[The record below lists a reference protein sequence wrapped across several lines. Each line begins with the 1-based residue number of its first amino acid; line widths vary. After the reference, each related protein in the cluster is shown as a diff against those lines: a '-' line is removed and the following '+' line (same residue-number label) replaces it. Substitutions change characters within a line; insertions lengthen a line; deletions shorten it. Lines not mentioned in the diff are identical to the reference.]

1 MMSKAV
7 RLGLALALPCVLLFV
22 TASTARAQ
30 ATATAPP
37 ASAQKPADTAALPTA
52 QAIID
57 RHIEAV
63 GGRKA
68 LQSHSSV
75 AITGIMEIPAAGIKG
90 PIEMHA
96 ARPNKMMMKAT
107 LAGLG
112 DITEGFD
119 GTTSWSITPMTGPM
133 IATGEE
139 LEQKA
144 FGANFDRTLGMAHQY
159 ESMKTVEKTT
169 FEGRPVYKLALT
181 RKGGAVDTEFYD
193 AETGL
198 KAGSIVD
205 VKSAMGTVTATS
217 VLSDYKK
224 FGDILQPALLKQ
236 SASGAQI
243 IMTFTEMTYDKVDPA
258 VFELPAPIKAL
269 IK

>member
-7 RLGLALALPCVLLFV
+7 RLGLALALPCLFV
-22 TASTARAQ
+22 TASTAQAQ

-37 ASAQKPADTAALPTA
+37 AAAQKPADTAALPTA

-57 RHIEAV
+57 KHIEAI

-68 LQSHSSV
+68 LQAHSSV
-75 AITGIMEIPAAGIKG
+75 AVKGTMEIPAAGIKG
-90 PIEMHA
+90 PVEMYA
-96 ARPNKMMMKAT
+96 ARPNKMYMKAT

-119 GTTSWSITPMTGPM
+119 GTTAWSITPMTGPM
-133 IATGEE
+133 ISTGEE

-144 FGANFDRTLGMAHQY
+144 FNANFDRTLGMAEQY
-159 ESMKTVEKTT
+159 ASMKVVEKTT

-181 RKGGAVDTEFYD
+181 RKGGTVDTEFYD
-193 AETGL
+193 VETGL

-205 VKSAMGTVTATS
+205 VKSTMGTVTATS

-224 FGDILQPALLKQ
+224 FGDILQPATMKQ
-236 SASGAQI
+236 TASGAQI
-243 IMTFTEMTYDKVDPA
+243 NMTFTEMVYDKVDPT
-258 VFELPAPIKAL
+258 VFELPAAIKAL

>member
-1 MMSKAV
+1 MMSRVV
-7 RLGLALALPCVLLFV
+7 RLGLALALPCVFV
-22 TASTARAQ
+22 TASTAQAQ

-37 ASAQKPADTAALPTA
+37 ASAQPPADTATLPTA
-52 QAIID
+52 QSIID
-57 RHIEAV
+57 KHIEAI

-68 LQSHSSV
+68 LQAHSSV
-75 AITGIMEIPAAGIKG
+75 AMKGTMEVPAAGIKG
-90 PIEMHA
+90 PIELYS
-96 ARPNKMMMKAT
+96 ARPNKMTMKAT

-112 DITEGFD
+112 DLTEGFD
-119 GTTSWSITPMTGPM
+119 GTTAWSINPMTGPM

-144 FGANFDRTLGMAHQY
+144 FGANFDRTLGMADQY

-198 KAGSIVD
+198 KAGSIID
-205 VKSAMGTVTATS
+205 AKSPMGTVTATS
-217 VLSDYKK
+217 VISDYKK
-224 FGDILQPALLKQ
+224 FGDILQPAVVKQ
-236 SASGAQI
+236 TASGAQI
-243 IMTFTEMTYDKVDPA
+243 IMTVTEIVYDKVDPA

>member
-1 MMSKAV
+1 MKSRSV
-7 RLGLALALPCVLLFV
+7 RLGLALALPCVFV
-22 TASTARAQ
+22 TASLAQAQ

-37 ASAQKPADTAALPTA
+37 PATAEKQADTAALPSA
-52 QAIID
+52 QAVID
-57 RHIEAV
+57 KHIEAI
-63 GGRKA
+63 GGRKV

-75 AITGIMEIPAAGIKG
+75 AVKGIMEIPAAGIKG
-90 PIEMHA
+90 PVEMYA

-107 LAGLG
+107 LAGVG
-112 DITEGFD
+112 DINEGFD
-119 GTTSWSITPMTGPM
+119 GTTAWTVSPMTGPM

-144 FGANFDRTLGMAHQY
+144 FGANFDRTLGMAHAY

-193 AETGL
+193 VETGL

-205 VKSAMGTVTATS
+205 VKSPMGTVTATS
-217 VLSDYKK
+217 TLSDYKK
-224 FGDILQPALLKQ
+224 FGDVLQPAVLKQ
-236 SASGAQI
+236 TASGAQI
-243 IMTFTEMTYDKVDPA
+243 VMTFTEMVYDKVDPA
-258 VFELPAPIKAL
+258 VFELPAAIKAL